1 MAKYRVVVDKELAD
15 IVPEYL
21 EIRNKELS
29 ELQALLAAGSLDEAG
44 KIGHKLSGSGGGYGF
59 DRLSEIGRELEA
71 AGLAGDAASAA
82 ACAAELKDY
91 LGNLEVV
98 YE

>member
-1 MAKYRVVVDKELAD
+1 MAKYRIVVDKELAD
-15 IVPEYL
+15 IVPAYL
-21 EIRNKELS
+21 EIRKKELP
-29 ELQALLAAGSLDEAG
+29 ELQALLAAGNLDEAR

-59 DRLSEIGRELEA
+59 DRLSDIGRKLEA
-71 AGLAGDAASAA
+71 AGLAGDAGAAA
-82 ACAAELKDY
+82 ACVGELEDY

>member
-21 EIRNKELS
+21 RIRKDELP
-29 ELQALLAAGSLDEAG
+29 ELQALLAAGNLDEAR
-44 KIGHKLSGSGGGYGF
+44 KIGHKLAGSGGGYGF
-59 DRLSEIGRELEA
+59 DRLSEIGAKLEA
-71 AGLAGDAASAA
+71 AGLAGNAAIAG
-82 ACAAELKDY
+82 ACAADLKDF
-91 LGNLEVV
+91 LENLEVA